1 MDKHKYAA
9 YCRQAVEE
17 GCVLLENDG
26 TLPFLK
32 NERIAIFGREQFE
45 YVKSGS
51 GSGGKVN
58 CPYVTDLNTCLRS
71 TLPIDGEVDNFYRN
85 FIAENPYNEGDG
97 WIVPSVQK
105 QPVLTDEF
113 VCAAASRCEKALIV
127 LSRVF
132 GESIDV
138 KNGKGGYLLT
148 DEEEN
153 AVRLVTKYFR
163 HTAVVINSGNLID
176 LSWVRRYKVGAVMLI
191 WQGGQEGGAG
201 AARLLTGEASPSG
214 RLPMTAAEISAYSV
228 FPFGDLSRNIHFED
242 IYVGYRY
249 FLS

>member
-113 VCAAASRCEKALIV
+113 VCAAA
-127 LSRVF
+127 
-132 GESIDV
+132 
-138 KNGKGGYLLT
+138 
-148 DEEEN
+148 
-153 AVRLVTKYFR
+153 
-163 HTAVVINSGNLID
+163 
-176 LSWVRRYKVGAVMLI
+176 
-191 WQGGQEGGAG
+191 
-201 AARLLTGEASPSG
+201 
-214 RLPMTAAEISAYSV
+214 
-228 FPFGDLSRNIHFED
+228 
-242 IYVGYRY
+242 
-249 FLS
+249 

>member
-58 CPYVTDLNTCLRS
+58 CPYVTNLNTCLRS

-113 VCAAASRCEKALIV
+113 VCAAASRCECGRRSTRSAV
-127 LSRVF
+127 EVRARLSRPKR
-132 GESIDV
+132 ES
-138 KNGKGGYLLT
+138 T
-148 DEEEN
+148 
-153 AVRLVTKYFR
+153 
-163 HTAVVINSGNLID
+163 
-176 LSWVRRYKVGAVMLI
+176 
-191 WQGGQEGGAG
+191 
-201 AARLLTGEASPSG
+201 
-214 RLPMTAAEISAYSV
+214 SV
-228 FPFGDLSRNIHFED
+228 ES
-242 IYVGYRY
+242 
-249 FLS
+249 FLKSFIRIF